1 PLLPEDRL
9 RGVAIS
15 KMGHSLF
22 VDEFRVVNE
31 SEGAIS
37 YRNVGDRLIQ
47 SPEGDDW
54 DDLVLHQDKISVTPL
69 HYDLTHHQFAEQLKQ
84 WALDEEREAREASST
99 VAKELSGDLG
109 AEIVG

>member
-1 PLLPEDRL
+1 
-9 RGVAIS
+9 
-15 KMGHSLF
+15 MGQSLF
-22 VDEFRVVNE
+22 VDEFRVV
-31 SEGAIS
+31 SECDGATC

-84 WALDEEREAREASST
+84 WALQVEREAREAGET
-99 VAKELSGDLG
+99 VARDLSGELG
-109 AEIVG
+109 AEVIG